1 MISVT
6 AAKFSETVA
15 LSKHQVMLD
24 LQHSSG
30 VGFIGFNIRSIILK
44 VMIFNCGGIVL
55 SRFCILGCITF
66 WFCVYFLCHDIL
78 PFSHHGHSAVDFW

>member
-15 LSKHQVMLD
+15 LSKHHVKLD

-30 VGFIGFNIRSIILK
+30 VGFIGFSIRSMILK
-44 VMIFNCGGIVL
+44 VMIFNCGRIVL
-55 SRFCILGCITF
+55 SRFLILGCITF
-66 WFCVYFLCHDIL
+66 WCC
-78 PFSHHGHSAVDFW
+78 A